1 MTAASVERRT
11 WLFGPLP
18 DLLFGCGLVYPLLV
32 GVVALVGFSREVVA
46 GWVPLLILGTSVPH
60 YGATLLRVY
69 ATTDAR
75 RTYSGYGL
83 AFGLLVWGAFAL
95 SLATADVGRWF
106 ITLYL
111 TWSPWHYTAQ
121 NFGLSLM
128 FLRRGGV
135 PVGASLRR
143 LIKLSYVLSF
153 VVVFAGIHGVTFSNG
168 SDPLYTGQGGYQFA
182 SLELSDV
189 LIRPLLA
196 ATTLAYLGVTAVVL
210 LRLRRL
216 SSFKSLAPVLGL
228 IASQLVWFIV
238 PVLVG
243 RSFPGLYGQ
252 KGLIAL
258 AFVWVAISH
267 ALQYL
272 WISVYYARVSGLVS
286 SSVGATL
293 GYLIAAI
300 LVGAALW
307 VVPVW
312 LLSPGALGILA
323 FDSGLGLLVAS
334 AVNLHHFLLD
344 GVIWKLRDAR
354 VGAALVAKPVP
365 DTAPA
370 LGLRT
375 NVSWP
380 LRIGVATAGALAAA
394 FWSIGTWEREVG
406 YRQALLADDVERL
419 ELASKRLALV
429 GRDGPAIHED
439 LARLRAQRGDRARA
453 VDEYR
458 RSQAL
463 APTPDAWPGMT
474 VLYARAWNAIRERFD

>member
-1 MTAASVERRT
+1 MTSAAVERRA

-18 DLLFGCGLVYPLLV
+18 DLLFGCGLVYPLMV
-32 GVVALVGFSREVVA
+32 GIVAAVGFSREVVA
-46 GWVPLLILGTSVPH
+46 GWVPLLILCTSIPH

-69 ATTDAR
+69 ATAEAR
-75 RTYSGYGL
+75 RRYSSYGL

-95 SLATADVGRWF
+95 SLATPDVGRWF

-128 FLRRGGV
+128 FLQRGGV
-135 PVGASLRR
+135 SVDASLRR

-153 VVVFAGIHGVTFSNG
+153 VVILAGIHGATFTNG
-168 SDPLYTGQGGYQFA
+168 SDPLYSGQAGYEFA
-182 SLELSDV
+182 SLEIPDA

-196 ATTLAYLGVTAVVL
+196 LSTLAYLGVTAAML
-210 LRLRRL
+210 LRLRRVSTL
-216 SSFKSLAPVLGL
+216 KLLAPVLGL
-228 IASQLVWFIV
+228 VASQLVWFIV

-252 KGLIAL
+252 KGLTAL
-258 AFVWVAISH
+258 AFVWVAVAH
-267 ALQYL
+267 AVQYL
-272 WISVYYARVSGLVS
+272 WISVYYARASGLAAATL
-286 SSVGATL
+286 GATL
-293 GYLIAAI
+293 AYIGAAI
-300 LVGAALW
+300 LVGAAIW
-307 VVPVW
+307 VVPAW
-312 LLSPGALGILA
+312 LLAPGVLGILA

-354 VGAALVAKPVP
+354 VGAALVAKGVP
-365 DTAPA
+365 ESAPA

-380 LRIGVATAGALAAA
+380 LRMGVAACGALAVA

-406 YRQALLADDVERL
+406 YRQALLRDDVERL
-419 ELASKRLALV
+419 ELASRRLALV
-429 GRDGPAIHED
+429 GRDGPEIHQD
-439 LARLRAQRGDRARA
+439 LGLKRAQRGEQEKAL
-453 VDEYR
+453 DEYR
-458 RSQAL
+458 RSQEL
-463 APTPDAWPGMT
+463 APTPDAWPGMG
-474 VLYARAWNAIRERFD
+474 VFYVRAWNAIRERFN